1 MIGTLRLAVRFV
13 LILLTLFPELVLSKQ
28 ALTSNTYPQPLHGID
43 RDPFVENAPLVIAV
57 ACRDG
62 VAIVAAT
69 EPPPPPSSN
78 IVQQQQQEKFNRSI
92 AMVDNEPLM
101 YYNANEI
108 KEMFQTC
115 HDHEPNDD
123 ASAGNIDTNVGYP
136 FLDLPDSFAGPY
148 RIQSITSN
156 DHRSATF
163 FVSCGWKVDGYIH
176 LRNAARDLIENEQ
189 YQFGIGNDE
198 EMNIHLL
205 ANQLSLY
212 MAQCA
217 VSERVSVCRPMKLYN
232 SPCHPFLTNLRQLR
246 IVF

>member
-1 MIGTLRLAVRFV
+1 V

-69 EPPPPPSSN
+69 EPPPSSSSN
-78 IVQQQQQEKFNRSI
+78 TFPQQQQEKFNPS
-92 AMVDNEPLM
+92 VDIIDYDPLM
-101 YYNANEI
+101 YYNASEI
-108 KEMFQTC
+108 KEMLQNC
-115 HDHEPNDD
+115 HDHDSNDD
-123 ASAGNIDTNVGYP
+123 ASTDNIDSNAGYP

-189 YQFGIGNDE
+189 YQFGILNDE

-217 VSERVSVCRPMKLYN
+217 VSERVSVFRPMKL
-232 SPCHPFLTNLRQLR
+232 
-246 IVF
+246 